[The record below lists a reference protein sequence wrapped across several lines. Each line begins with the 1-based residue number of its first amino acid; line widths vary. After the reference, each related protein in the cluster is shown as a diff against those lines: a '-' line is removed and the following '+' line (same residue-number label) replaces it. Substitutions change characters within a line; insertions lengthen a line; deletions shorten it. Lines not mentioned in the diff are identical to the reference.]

1 MTLHP
6 GILAGV
12 TGADLCIS
20 WSGRMPE
27 MLLLS
32 NSTAPGRAFLEH
44 ALEVIAEVLRGRRRL
59 LFVAL
64 AASDPDRYTAT
75 MRDSLAQL
83 GIRVEGAHEAASLRE
98 ATCAP
103 GSSTAPLTWG
113 PAPART
119 LPARR
124 FAPRMTCRSSTRA
137 RFRGLA

>member
-12 TGADLCIS
+12 TRADLCIS

-59 LFVAL
+59 LSVAL

-83 GIRVEGAHEAASLRE
+83 ASRSTERTRRPACAGRSPGPKRCSSAAV
-98 ATCAP
+98 
-103 GSSTAPLTWG
+103 TASG
-113 PAPART
+113 
-119 LPARR
+119 
-124 FAPRMTCRSSTRA
+124 C
-137 RFRGLA
+137 